1 YELSRVNFVDEI
13 LLSLLDV
20 LELVSLR
27 YKGFDFIALH
37 VTNQIGK
44 YLIFLEGT
52 PQKTQ
57 GFEIYRPQIH
67 LRQRPADA
75 AGSSVATS
83 EPQHGQQNS
92 HPGAAH
98 NVQHGKHGR
107 AAA

>member
-1 YELSRVNFVDEI
+1 VDEI

-27 YKGFDFIALH
+27 YKRFDFIAFH

-57 GFEIYRPQIH
+57 VFYIYRSQID
-67 LRQRPADA
+67 LRQRPADG
-75 AGSSVATS
+75 AGHSVATS
-83 EPQHGQQNS
+83 EPQNGQQICNS
-92 HPGAAH
+92 GATDNDSYDVDYLVAECMYC
-98 NVQHGKHGR
+98 V
-107 AAA
+107 